1 VFDSAASLA
10 RSETRSA
17 RIPTLEDLEVALGS
31 LDGRRILVRTDFNVP
46 LERDGDTTRITDDFR
61 IRAALPTIEW
71 LTERGAHVVTAS
83 HLGRPKGTPDP
94 KYSMDAV
101 RERLAELAPG
111 VELRENLRYDPGEE
125 GNDDAFV
132 TDLVAGIDGY
142 VNDAFGASHRA
153 HASIVGPPRYVPSAA
168 GCLLQREVEVLLG
181 MRTKPARP
189 FVAVLGGAKVSD
201 KLGVIEALLDIVDAL
216 AIGGAMCF
224 TFLAAQGNPIGASLF
239 EPDQVETCRQL
250 LANASKPIHLPSD
263 IVGLDAAG
271 NVQTF
276 GPGLPD
282 GAKGLDIGP
291 GTAAEFGDVVM
302 DSRTVF
308 WNGPMGMFE
317 DERFASGTK
326 AVARAM
332 ADTKAFTVVGGG
344 DSAAALAE
352 FGLADD
358 VDWVSTGGGAALEL
372 LELGDLPGLA
382 ALRAA
387 VARG

>member
-1 VFDSAASLA
+1 MPSPGSWSWGSTATS
-10 RSETRSA
+10 TTPSA
-17 RIPTLEDLEVALGS
+17 R
-31 LDGRRILVRTDFNVP
+31 R
-46 LERDGDTTRITDDFR
+46 
-61 IRAALPTIEW
+61 
-71 LTERGAHVVTAS
+71 
-83 HLGRPKGTPDP
+83 
-94 KYSMDAV
+94 
-101 RERLAELAPG
+101 
-111 VELRENLRYDPGEE
+111 
-125 GNDDAFV
+125 
-132 TDLVAGIDGY
+132 
-142 VNDAFGASHRA
+142 HRA
-153 HASIVGPPRYVPSAA
+153 HASIVGPPKYVPSAA
-168 GCLLQREVEVLLG
+168 GRLLQREVEVLLG

-201 KLGVIEALLDIVDAL
+201 KLGVIEALLETVDSL

-224 TFLAAQGNPIGASLF
+224 TFLAAQGNSIGASLF
-239 EPDQVETCRQL
+239 EPDQVETC
-250 LANASKPIHLPSD
+250 K
-263 IVGLDAAG
+263 DAAG
-271 NVQTF
+271 ATPASRSTCRATSSVSTR
-276 GPGLPD
+276 PATSRRSAPSLPE

-317 DERFASGTK
+317 DERFAAGTK

-358 VDWVSTGGGAALEL
+358 VDWVSTGGGASLEL

-382 ALRAA
+382 ALREAA
-387 VARG
+387 ARG

>member
-1 VFDSAASLA
+1 VPDSADSFAPSG
-10 RSETRSA
+10 TRSA
-17 RIPTLEDLEVALGS
+17 HIPTLEDLEGALGS
-31 LDGRRILVRTDFNVP
+31 LDGQRILVRTDFNVP
-46 LERDGDTTRITDDFR
+46 LEREGDTTRITDDFR
-61 IRAALPTIEW
+61 IRAALPTIQW
-71 LTERGAHVVTAS
+71 LVDRGAQVVTAS
-83 HLGRPKGTPDP
+83 HLGRPKGSPDP

-101 RERLAELAPG
+101 RARLAELAPG
-111 VELRENLRYDPGEE
+111 VELLENLRYDPGEE
-125 GNDDAFV
+125 GNDDAFARK
-132 TDLVAGIDGY
+132 LVAGIDGY

-168 GCLLQREVEVLLG
+168 GRQLQHEVEVLLV

-201 KLGVIEALLDIVDAL
+201 KLGVIGALLDTVDAL

-224 TFLAAQGNPIGASLF
+224 TFLAAQGNSIGASLF

-276 GPGLPD
+276 GPRLPD

-317 DERFASGTK
+317 DPRFAAGTK
-326 AVARAM
+326 TVARAM

-358 VDWVSTGGGAALEL
+358 VDWVSTGGGASLEL

-382 ALRAA
+382 ALRVGA
-387 VARG
+387 ARG